1 MSLSGKSSG
10 GGSGTTTTTT
20 SSQPPE
26 FQKPFLEYG
35 MGEAKNLYQSDK
47 PNFFPNSTVVPFS
60 NQTQQALG
68 MQEQRAS
75 MGSPLNTGAQIEAL
89 RNLSGQYLN
98 QENPA
103 YAGMVE
109 RSIAPMRQ
117 EFQNTVMPG
126 ITSRFANAGRSNSG
140 IAETAAR
147 QAAGDTYMRGVGD
160 ITSGLAYK
168 NYGDERARMQEAM
181 RQAPGLAQTDYT
193 DIAQLGQVGA
203 IREDKAGQELQDQ
216 ISRFNFDQNIGDE
229 KLRRYMTLVGGGNYG
244 GTSAATAPTVGN
256 NPWLVGAGLLGT
268 AAGAAG
274 SLFGR
279 GGVFP
284 NAFA

>member
-10 GGSGTTTTTT
+10 SGAQTTTTTN
-20 SSQPPE
+20 SNPPE

-35 MGEAKNLYQSDK
+35 MNEAKSLYGSDK
-47 PNFFPNSTVVPFS
+47 PQYFPNSTVVPFS
-60 NQTQQALG
+60 GQTENALQA
-68 MQEQRAS
+68 QEQRAT

-103 YAGMVE
+103 YQGMVE

-117 EFQNTVMPG
+117 EFQNVVNPG
-126 ITSRFANAGRSNSG
+126 ITSRFASAGRSNSG

-160 ITSGLAYK
+160 VTSGLAYK

-203 IREDKAGQELQDQ
+203 IREDKAGQQLQDE
-216 ISRFNFDQNIGDE
+216 ISRFNFENNVGDE

-244 GTSAATAPTVGN
+244 GTSAATAPQIGS

-274 SLFGR
+274 SLFGK

-284 NAFA
+284 NTFA